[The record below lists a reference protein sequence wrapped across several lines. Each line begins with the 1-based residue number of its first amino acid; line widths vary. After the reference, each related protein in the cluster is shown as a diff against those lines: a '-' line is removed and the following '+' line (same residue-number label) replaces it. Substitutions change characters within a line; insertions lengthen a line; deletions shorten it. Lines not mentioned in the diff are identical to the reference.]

1 MSTPQPIRRV
11 LAADVVVDREERT
24 IVSTINTPSVDRYMT
39 VILPEGAALD
49 NYRRNPV
56 VLYNHCGS
64 GPDDFPIGKN
74 LWIKVVKNR
83 IVAKTKFLPEG
94 KLERADKVFD
104 LYDLGFLNAW
114 SVSLLPLEYGR
125 PTPEEVKKTPDWAE
139 ASLIYRQWELLEYSC
154 VTVPGNPEACR
165 EARSRGL
172 ALEGWPE
179 DEPAPPPATAPDA
192 ARDLP
197 SLVGLSRSLEQVLE
211 SVVRQLRPEAEE
223 FRRRATR
230 DALEVARG
238 MA

>member
-1 MSTPQPIRRV
+1 MSTAPIRRV

-24 IVSTINTPSVDRYMT
+24 IVSTINTPTVDRYMT
-39 VILPEGAALD
+39 VILPEGAALE

-74 LWIKVVKNR
+74 LWIKVAKGK

-94 KLERADKVFD
+94 KDERADKVFD
-104 LYDLGFLNAW
+104 LYDLEFLNAW

-125 PTPEEVKKTPDWAE
+125 PTPEELKKNPAWAE
-139 ASLIYRQWELLEYSC
+139 ASLVYRAWELLEYSC
-154 VTVPGNPEACR
+154 VTIPGNPEACR
-165 EARSRGL
+165 AARARGL

-179 DEPAPPPATAPDA
+179 DEPPAPDPTPATTPDA
-192 ARDLP
+192 GLPPLIGRTIDDYLRAVRGRVGDDRVARG
-197 SLVGLSRSLEQVLE
+197 LVARE
-211 SVVRQLRPEAEE
+211 
-223 FRRRATR
+223 
-230 DALEVARG
+230 ALELARG